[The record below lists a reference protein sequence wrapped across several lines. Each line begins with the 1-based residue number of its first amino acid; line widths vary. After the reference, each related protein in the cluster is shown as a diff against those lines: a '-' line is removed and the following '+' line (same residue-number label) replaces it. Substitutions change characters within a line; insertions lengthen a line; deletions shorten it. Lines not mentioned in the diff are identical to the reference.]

1 MAENTQSQPA
11 NSGVATT
18 PLSAGQSLPLFKRTG
33 RPSPF
38 SMEDLNRLV
47 TAINGFIRLKI
58 VRLSSTSADGTVQP
72 ASGTLTLSD
81 DSSILTLYDASGG
94 AGGGSVTT
102 PMTVVTEFSNY
113 LQCTDA
119 NNNTV
124 YVAKPYLLR
133 ASVYVGT
140 RMLFDGLNHAFLST
154 GVNTRTD
161 TVTLEGT
168 PVVFQQ
174 LILDQYFVNDI
185 LQCTQPAG
193 GTGLLDGS
201 GNPIL
206 WQDTNEDA
214 RGWATEFP
222 ACITIAATVYNGYQL
237 IVGSDWYP
245 TSIAP

>member
-1 MAENTQSQPA
+1 M
-11 NSGVATT
+11 
-18 PLSAGQSLPLFKRTG
+18 
-33 RPSPF
+33 
-38 SMEDLNRLV
+38 
-47 TAINGFIRLKI
+47 
-58 VRLSSTSADGTVQP
+58 
-72 ASGTLTLSD
+72 
-81 DSSILTLYDASGG
+81 
-94 AGGGSVTT
+94 TT

-193 GTGLLDGS
+193 GTGLVDGS
-201 GNPIL
+201 GKPIV
-206 WQDTNEDA
+206 WQDTNEDG
-214 RGWATEFP
+214 RCWATQFASCQEILGSYYTGF
-222 ACITIAATVYNGYQL
+222 QL
-237 IVGSDWYP
+237 VKGSDFYP
-245 TSIAP
+245 TSLW